1 LLFLTLAEQPSHFSA
16 RIAPGFRRCVTSHQ
30 PRRAMRTHRQT
41 RAGGR
46 GLLVEPPCLGKPPSQ
61 LLQMAVCSSSGGNQG
76 SAKHSA
82 LPASTRHVLACLAGA
97 FHRALASGEASGEA
111 SDLSTLD
118 VAEADKTDAAPEF
131 AGPHQHGKVSCDVM
145 PHHPISVVDAE
156 TAVSQPD
163 PVPCRWRTMWQTR
176 LAFRQTQ
183 PVPRPCPHQHS
194 PLETKE
200 NRREKSDDPSA

>member
-1 LLFLTLAEQPSHFSA
+1 MSRHVWE
-16 RIAPGFRRCVTSHQ
+16 SHQ
-30 PRRAMRTHRQT
+30 ASCCRWLQ
-41 RAGGR
+41 
-46 GLLVEPPCLGKPPSQ
+46 Q
-61 LLQMAVCSSSGGNQG
+61 LLGGNQG
-76 SAKHSA
+76 SAKHPA

-183 PVPRPCPHQHS
+183 PVPRPSPHQHS

-200 NRREKSDDPSA
+200 NRREKSDDPLIFDGIFSVFPRPCRPYGQSLKRIASCMLTSEIS

>member
-1 LLFLTLAEQPSHFSA
+1 MSGKATKPAA
-16 RIAPGFRRCVTSHQ
+16 ADG
-30 PRRAMRTHRQT
+30 
-41 RAGGR
+41 
-46 GLLVEPPCLGKPPSQ
+46 CLQQ
-61 LLQMAVCSSSGGNQG
+61 LLGGNQG
-76 SAKHSA
+76 SAKHPA

-176 LAFRQTQ
+176 LAFRQT
-183 PVPRPCPHQHS
+183 PARAAALHQHS
-194 PLETKE
+194 PLKPKKTG
-200 NRREKSDDPSA
+200 EKSLTTPHLDGLFFPFPPTVSPSGQSSNG